1 MNYRVK
7 HVDTDKAIEHIEQ
20 LIRDS
25 YRDQSFKKAKV
36 DEYYEGEEKKEK
48 TFKEYMA
55 DLKALF
61 NKKGDTSDD
70 KTDENK

>member
-1 MNYRVK
+1 MNYRAK

-36 DEYYEGEEKKEK
+36 DEYYEGLRKGLDIAESIFECSNFEVEESE
-48 TFKEYMA
+48 
-55 DLKALF
+55 
-61 NKKGDTSDD
+61 
-70 KTDENK
+70 DETNE